1 MAIDTA
7 EKRKS
12 ISWIV
17 TVSPGVTPNASA
29 DVEWRQE
36 AGYSYPVTLDV
47 PVPPA
52 FTANMAFGLV
62 KMDDVGRHLLATD
75 VGRYITYSQ
84 ATRKNVIK
92 GG

>member
-12 ISWIV
+12 ISWVVI
-17 TVSPGVTPNASA
+17 VSPGVTPNASA
-29 DVEWRQE
+29 DIEWRYE
-36 AGYSYPVTLDV
+36 VGYSYPIAD
-47 PVPPA
+47 VPPA
-52 FTANMAFGLV
+52 FTANMAFGFV
-62 KMDDVGRHLLATD
+62 KTDD
-75 VGRYITYSQ
+75 VGRYIMDSQ